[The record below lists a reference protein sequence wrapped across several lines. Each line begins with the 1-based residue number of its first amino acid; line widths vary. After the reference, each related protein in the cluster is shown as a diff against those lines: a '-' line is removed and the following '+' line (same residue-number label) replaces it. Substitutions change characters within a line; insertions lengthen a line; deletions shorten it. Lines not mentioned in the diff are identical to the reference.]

1 MTIHE
6 ERLCSLDTI
15 AARASQ
21 PFMHT
26 FTLGKLIRYF
36 IRKYITGIAIH
47 SYIVRIIMQASQFET
62 E

>member
-26 FTLGKLIRYF
+26 FTLGILIRYF

-47 SYIVRIIMQASQFET
+47 QLHSAYHHASKSVRE
-62 E
+62 